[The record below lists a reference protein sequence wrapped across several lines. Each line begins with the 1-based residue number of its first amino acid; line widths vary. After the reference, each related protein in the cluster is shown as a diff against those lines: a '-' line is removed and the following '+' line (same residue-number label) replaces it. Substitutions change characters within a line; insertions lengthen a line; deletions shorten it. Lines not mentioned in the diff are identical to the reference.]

1 MSFLKSKHSGWLS
14 DGTRTPFTGGGSG
27 GGSSGPTQT
36 TVQNAN
42 IPEYARPYVETML
55 GTAQQQIY
63 NYGPAT
69 AATYDEYGNFTPAS
83 SGAVTGFKP
92 YTPYGAT
99 VDASG
104 NITNTAQEQAS
115 AAVAPFSPLQQQA
128 IRNAGTV
135 GMPGQF
141 NVGTGFQAIGGAG
154 ALQAAQGAQPLMGEA
169 LGYGAVGAQYGGI
182 GAQQAL
188 QRAQQT
194 GRQAG
199 MYGGMGAGFGAQAA
213 GLSPQA
219 QMFGQQA
226 ADIGMGGLGYGAMGA
241 GYGGRGAMAAEQGFG
256 AGEAFARQATD
267 PRSIQAYMS
276 PYMQEAVD
284 RQKFEASRDYAKQ
297 LSGQKAA
304 AVGAGAF
311 GGSRQAIVEAESQ
324 RNLNQQL
331 QNIQAAGTQQA
342 FQDAQRQ
349 QQFGANLNLQGL
361 QAGYGGLGLGMQ
373 GAGVGLSGLGTALQ
387 GQQARMQGL
396 GQAGQFLGQGI
407 QGAQAGLQ
415 GVGAQ
420 QAAGQLGLQGTAQG
434 MQGAGVGLSGVG
446 QAVGAGQYGLQ
457 GFGAATQ
464 AGSALGQMG
473 GQQLAAQQG
482 IIGLQSQAGAQQQ
495 QLEQQKI
502 NQAIQN
508 YAMQQQYPMQQ
519 LSTMSSLLR
528 GLPLQ
533 SATTQSYQAAPS
545 AISQLSGLGLTGA
558 AAYGLTKK
566 EGGIIKSYAE
576 GGAVEDDTEN
586 FASGGISQ
594 AISRKVLLSPDKY
607 SAQTIDRGTKNG
619 LIDDIVGLAA
629 LQQKNQETKERQAQ
643 AAMAQGT
650 PPTVKDQILAEAQQ
664 LQGIDNA
671 QSNLPTEYAGGGI
684 VAFNGES
691 GSQVEEPKGYFE
703 RMKERFGKARE
714 SATTLPDMP
723 SFMGI
728 PLFGSADAKVDRK
741 VPLIEQGTPPIE
753 AVPAAKPDTGI
764 KILPNEPKAKPS
776 IMNAPAPAPTSDM
789 GAGGI
794 DDLIRQS
801 IGDIRSSGQASK
813 DARKEAKLMAM
824 LQAGLGIMG
833 GTSPFAATNF
843 KGAIPALQGYQEEM
857 RGIRGDET
865 KQIAQIAALN
875 LKGAELKTELNKL
888 GITKERYDAQNKLDA
903 ARSQYFLGG
912 GARGASTGLG
922 GVVPP
927 NVSRQV
933 MQEYKGYAAN
943 PTQAPFFSSL
953 PKDVQTGL
961 SKYKPGTESYN
972 RSMEIFRQYAN
983 REMMNELNFYGSLN
997 RKSPAAASSSLLED

>member
-14 DGTRTPFTGGGSG
+14 DGTRTPFTGGGGSG
-27 GGSSGPTQT
+27 GGGGPTQT
-36 TVQNAN
+36 TVSNTN
-42 IPEYARPYVETML
+42 VPEYARPYVETML

-69 AATYDEYGNFTPAS
+69 SATYDSEGNVVTPAS
-83 SGAVTGFKP
+83 SGSVTGFRP
-92 YTPYGAT
+92 YIPYGAT

-104 NITNTAQEQAS
+104 NITNTAQEQAG

-141 NVGTGFQAIGGAG
+141 NLGTGFQAMGGAG

-169 LGYGAVGAQYGGI
+169 LGYGATGAQYGGI

-199 MYGGMGAGFGAQAA
+199 IYGGMGAGFGAQAA
-213 GLSPQA
+213 GLAPQA

-226 ADIGMGGLGYGAMGA
+226 ADIGMGGLGYGALGA
-241 GYGGRGAMAAEQGFG
+241 GYGGRGALAAEQGFG
-256 AGEAFARQATD
+256 AGEQFARQATD
-267 PRSIQAYMS
+267 PYATQAYMS
-276 PYMQEAVD
+276 PYMQNVVDVQKQEAM
-284 RQKFEASRDYAKQ
+284 RDFAKQ
-297 LSGQKAA
+297 MPAMQAQ
-304 AVGAGAF
+304 AVRQGAF
-311 GGSRQAIVEAESQ
+311 GGSRSAIEAAEAR
-324 RNLNQQL
+324 RNLGTQL
-331 QNIQAAGTQQA
+331 QNIQATGTQQA

-349 QQFGANLNLQGL
+349 QQFGANLGLQGL

-415 GVGAQ
+415 GVSAQ

-446 QAVGAGQYGLQ
+446 QAIGAGQYGLQ
-457 GFGAATQ
+457 GLGAATQ

-519 LSTMSSLLR
+519 LAAMSGLLR

-533 SATTQSYQAAPS
+533 SATTQSYQAPPS
-545 AISQLSGLGLTGA
+545 AISQLSGLGLSGA
-558 AAYGLTKK
+558 AAYGLMKK
-566 EGGIIKSYAE
+566 EGGIIKSYAK
-576 GGAVEDDTEN
+576 GGSVDSTED
-586 FASGGISQ
+586 FASGGIT
-594 AISRKVLLSPDKY
+594 RKVMLNPEKY
-607 SAQTIDRGTKNG
+607 SAQAIDRGTKNG

-629 LQQKNQETKERQAQ
+629 LQQKNQEAKDRQAQ
-643 AAMAQGT
+643 MAMAQGT

-684 VAFNGES
+684 VAFQAGGDTMGGFETGSGTSETRAKPKLDEYVIDPMTGEKLFS
-691 GSQVEEPKGYFE
+691 GYAPK
-703 RMKERFGKARE
+703 
-714 SATTLPDMP
+714 
-723 SFMGI
+723 
-728 PLFGSADAKVDRK
+728 
-741 VPLIEQGTPPIE
+741 E
-753 AVPAAKPDTGI
+753 AAPAAAPAKADTGI
-764 KILPNEPKAKPS
+764 KILPDEPRAKPS
-776 IMNAPAPAPTSDM
+776 IMNAPAPVSDTGM

-801 IGDIRSSGQASK
+801 IGDIKAGGERDK

-824 LQAGLGIMG
+824 LQAGLGIAS
-833 GTSPFAATNF
+833 GTSPYALSNV
-843 KGAIPALQGYQEEM
+843 KGALPALQGYQEEM
-857 RGIRGDET
+857 RGLRGDEA
-865 KQIAQIAALN
+865 KRIAQIAALN
-875 LKGAELKTELNKL
+875 LKGAELKNELKKL
-888 GITKERYDAQNKLDA
+888 GISEELYKAQAKYYTARANAPVGGA
-903 ARSQYFLGG
+903 ARLGG
-912 GARGASTGLG
+912 AI
-922 GVVPP
+922 PP

-933 MQEYKGYAAN
+933 MQEYKGYLTN
-943 PTQAPFFSSL
+943 PAQAPFFSSL

-961 SKYKPGTESYN
+961 TKYKPGTASYN
-972 RSMEIFRQYAN
+972 RSLDVFKQYSN
-983 REMMNELNFYGSLN
+983 KEMMDELGFYGSLN
-997 RKSPAAASSSLLED
+997 RRSPTAASIED

>member
-14 DGTRTPFTGGGSG
+14 DGTRTPFTGGGG
-27 GGSSGPTQT
+27 GGQSAPTQT
-36 TVQNAN
+36 TVQNTN

-55 GTAQQQIY
+55 GSAQQQVY
-63 NYGPAT
+63 NYGP
-69 AATYDEYGNFTPAS
+69 DGTP
-83 SGAVTGFKP
+83 TGFRP
-92 YTPYGAT
+92 YVPYGAT
-99 VDASG
+99 VDTQG
-104 NITNTAQEQAS
+104 NITNTAQEQAG
-115 AAVAPFSPLQQQA
+115 AAVAGFSPLQQQA

-141 NVGTGFQAIGGAG
+141 NVGTGFQAMGGAG
-154 ALQAAQGAQPLMGEA
+154 ALQAAQGVQPLMGEA
-169 LGYGAVGAQYGGI
+169 LGYGAAGAQYGGI

-199 MYGGMGAGFGAQAA
+199 IYGGMGAGFGAQAA
-213 GLSPQA
+213 GLAPQA

-226 ADIGMGGLGYGAMGA
+226 ADIGMGGLGYGALGA
-241 GYGGRGAMAAEQGFG
+241 GYGGRGALAAEQGFG
-256 AGEAFARQATD
+256 AGEQFARQATD
-267 PRSIQAYMS
+267 PYATQAYMS
-276 PYMQEAVD
+276 PYMQNVVDVQKQEAMRDFEKQMPVMQAQAV
-284 RQKFEASRDYAKQ
+284 RQ
-297 LSGQKAA
+297 
-304 AVGAGAF
+304 GAF
-311 GGSRQAIVEAESQ
+311 GGSRSAIEAAEAR
-324 RNLNQQL
+324 RNLNTQL
-331 QNIQAAGTQQA
+331 QNIQATGTQQA

-349 QQFGANLNLQGL
+349 QQFGANIGLQGL

-415 GVGAQ
+415 GVSAQ

-446 QAVGAGQYGLQ
+446 QAIGAGQYGLQ
-457 GFGAATQ
+457 GFGQ
-464 AGSALGQMG
+464 AVGAGTALGQMG

-495 QLEQQKI
+495 QLEQQRI

-519 LSTMSSLLR
+519 LAAMSGLLR

-533 SATTQSYQAAPS
+533 SATTQSYQAPPS
-545 AISQLSGLGLTGA
+545 AISQLGGLGLTA
-558 AAYGLTKK
+558 AAGYGMMKK
-566 EGGIIKSYAE
+566 EGGIIKSYAK
-576 GGAVEDDTEN
+576 GGSIDPDGDDFAEADG
-586 FASGGISQ
+586 FASGGIT
-594 AISRKVLLSPDKY
+594 RDVMLNPDKY
-607 SAQTIDRGTKNG
+607 STQMIDRSTKNG
-619 LIDDIVGLAA
+619 VIDDIVGLAA
-629 LQQKNQETKERQAQ
+629 LQQKNQEAKDRQAQ
-643 AAMAQGT
+643 MAMAQGT

-684 VAFNGES
+684 VAFNGEE
-691 GSQVEEPKGYFE
+691 GSQVREKSAFREDLS
-703 RMKERFGKARE
+703 RFGDFAVPNLGISKKLKELGSYFTAPRQ
-714 SATTLPDMP
+714 SP
-723 SFMGI
+723 SD
-728 PLFGSADAKVDRK
+728 ADAQPGGLYGSGSN
-741 VPLIEQGTPPIE
+741 VPPA
-753 AVPAAKPDTGI
+753 AVAKPDTGI
-764 KILPNEPKAKPS
+764 KILPNEPKAASS
-776 IMNAPAPAPTSDM
+776 IMNAPAPAKDTDM
-789 GAGGI
+789 GASGI

-824 LQAGLGIMG
+824 LQAGLGIMS
-833 GTSPFAATNF
+833 GTSPYAAANV
-843 KGAIPALQGYQEEM
+843 KGALPALQGYQEEM
-857 RGIRGDET
+857 RGIRSDEN

-875 LKGAELKTELNKL
+875 LKGAELKNELNKL
-888 GITKERYDAQNKLDA
+888 GITKERYDAQNKLDMERA
-903 ARSQYFLGG
+903 AYFRSGK
-912 GARGASTGLG
+912 GATAGLG
-922 GVVPP
+922 GAVPP

-953 PKDVQTGL
+953 PKNVQTGL
-961 SKYKPGTESYN
+961 TNYGPKTKSYQD
-972 RSMEIFRQYAN
+972 SLAIFRQYAN
-983 REMMNELNFYGSLN
+983 KEMMNELNFYGSLN
-997 RKSPAAASSSLLED
+997 RRSPAAATSSLLED

>member
-1 MSFLKSKHSGWLS
+1 
-14 DGTRTPFTGGGSG
+14 
-27 GGSSGPTQT
+27 
-36 TVQNAN
+36 
-42 IPEYARPYVETML
+42 
-55 GTAQQQIY
+55 
-63 NYGPAT
+63 
-69 AATYDEYGNFTPAS
+69 
-83 SGAVTGFKP
+83 
-92 YTPYGAT
+92 
-99 VDASG
+99 
-104 NITNTAQEQAS
+104 
-115 AAVAPFSPLQQQA
+115 
-128 IRNAGTV
+128 
-135 GMPGQF
+135 
-141 NVGTGFQAIGGAG
+141 
-154 ALQAAQGAQPLMGEA
+154 
-169 LGYGAVGAQYGGI
+169 
-182 GAQQAL
+182 
-188 QRAQQT
+188 
-194 GRQAG
+194 
-199 MYGGMGAGFGAQAA
+199 MGAGFGTQAA
-213 GLSPQA
+213 GLAPQA

-241 GYGGRGAMAAEQGFG
+241 GFGGRGAQAAEQGFG

-284 RQKFEASRDYAKQ
+284 RQKFEATRDFEKQ
-297 LSGQKAA
+297 LQTQKAQ

-311 GGSRQAIVEAESQ
+311 GGSRQAIAQSEAQ

-331 QNIQAAGTQQA
+331 QNIQATGTQQA

-349 QQFGANLNLQGL
+349 QQFGANLGLQGL

-434 MQGAGVGLSGVG
+434 MQGAGMGLQGVG
-446 QAVGAGQYGLQ
+446 QAIGAGQYGLQ

-482 IIGLQSQAGAQQQ
+482 IINLQSQAGAQQQ

-519 LSTMSSLLR
+519 LAAMSGLLR

-545 AISQLSGLGLTGA
+545 AISQISGLGLSGA
-558 AAYGLTKK
+558 AAYGLMKK
-566 EGGIIKSYAE
+566 EGGIIKSYAK
-576 GGAVEDDTEN
+576 GGSVDPDGDDFEEADG
-586 FASGGISQ
+586 FASGGIT
-594 AISRKVLLSPDKY
+594 RKVMLNPEKY
-607 SAQTIDRGTKNG
+607 SAQAIDRGTKNG

-629 LQQKNQETKERQAQ
+629 LQQKNQEAKDRQAQ
-643 AAMAQGT
+643 MAMAQGT
-650 PPTVKDQILAEAQQ
+650 PPTVKDQILAEAEQ

-671 QSNLPTEYAGGGI
+671 QSNLPAEYAGGGI
-684 VAFNGES
+684 VAFAGG
-691 GSQVEEPKGYFE
+691 GSTMGGFE
-703 RMKERFGKARE
+703 TENDPTAMALDEIRVREAEKKA
-714 SATTLPDMP
+714 APT
-723 SFMGI
+723 
-728 PLFGSADAKVDRK
+728 
-741 VPLIEQGTPPIE
+741 
-753 AVPAAKPDTGI
+753 KPDTGI
-764 KILPNEPKAKPS
+764 RILPNEPKAKPS
-776 IMNAPAPAPTSDM
+776 IMNEPAPASDIGM
-789 GAGGI
+789 GASGI

-801 IGDIRSSGQASK
+801 IGDIRTSREASK

-824 LQAGLGIMG
+824 LQAGLGIAS
-833 GTSPFAATNF
+833 GTSPYALANV
-843 KGAIPALQGYQEEM
+843 KGALPALQGYQEEL
-857 RGIRGDET
+857 RGLRGDEA

-875 LKGAELKTELNKL
+875 LKGAELKNELKKL
-888 GITKERYDAQNKLDA
+888 GISEELYKAQAKYYN
-903 ARSQYFLGG
+903 ARANAPIGR
-912 GARGASTGLG
+912 AVGLG
-922 GVVPP
+922 GAVPP

-953 PKDVQTGL
+953 PKDVRTGL
-961 SKYKPGTESYN
+961 TKYKPGTESYN
-972 RSMEIFRQYAN
+972 RSLDIFKQYSN
-983 REMMNELNFYGSLN
+983 KEMMNELNFYGSLN
-997 RKSPAAASSSLLED
+997 TKRSAAASLED

>member
-1 MSFLKSKHSGWLS
+1 MSILRYFNKHHGWY
-14 DGTRTPFTGGGSG
+14 DGKRTPFTGGGSG

-36 TVQNAN
+36 TVSNTN

-55 GTAQQQIY
+55 GSAQQQVY
-63 NYGPAT
+63 NY
-69 AATYDEYGNFTPAS
+69 DDQGNA
-83 SGAVTGFKP
+83 TGFRP
-92 YTPYGAT
+92 YIPYGAT
-99 VDASG
+99 VGSEG
-104 NITNTAQEQAS
+104 QITNTAQQQAS

-128 IRNAGTV
+128 IRNAGSV

-141 NVGTGFQAIGGAG
+141 NLGTGFQAMGGAG

-169 LGYGAVGAQYGGI
+169 LGYGAAGAQYGGI

-199 MYGGMGAGFGAQAA
+199 IYGGMGAGFGAQAA
-213 GLSPQA
+213 GLAPQA

-226 ADIGMGGLGYGAMGA
+226 ANIGMGGLGYGEMGA
-241 GYGGRGAMAAEQGFG
+241 GLGMEAARQAGAGFG
-256 AGEAFARQATD
+256 AGQQYAQMATSPEAMG
-267 PRSIQAYMS
+267 AYMS
-276 PYMQEAVD
+276 PYMQQAVD

-297 LSGQKAA
+297 LGGQKAA

-342 FQDAQRQ
+342 FQQAQQ
-349 QQFGANLNLQGL
+349 AQQFGANLGLQGLGAGYQGL
-361 QAGYGGLGLGMQ
+361 QAGMQ
-373 GAGVGLSGLGTALQ
+373 GAGIGLSGLGTALQ

-396 GQAGQFLGQGI
+396 GQAGQFFGQGI

-420 QAAGQLGLQGTAQG
+420 QAAGQLGLAGTAQG
-434 MQGAGVGLSGVG
+434 MQGAGMGLQGVG
-446 QAVGAGQYGLQ
+446 QAIGAGQYGLQ
-457 GFGAATQ
+457 GLGAATQ

-495 QLEQQKI
+495 ALEQQKI

-519 LSTMSSLLR
+519 LAAMSGLLR

-545 AISQLSGLGLTGA
+545 AISQLSGLGLSGA
-558 AAYGLTKK
+558 AAYGLMKK
-566 EGGIIKSYAE
+566 EGGIIKSYAK
-576 GGAVEDDTEN
+576 GGSVDPDGGDFEEADG
-586 FASGGISQ
+586 FADGGIT
-594 AISRKVLLSPDKY
+594 RKVLLSPEKY

-629 LQQKNQETKERQAQ
+629 LQQKNQEAKERQAQ
-643 AAMAQGT
+643 IAMAQGT
-650 PPTVKDQILAEAQQ
+650 PPTVKDQIIAEAQQ

-671 QSNLPTEYAGGGI
+671 PSNLPTEYAGGGI
-684 VAFNGES
+684 VAFQEG
-691 GSQVEEPKGYFE
+691 GSTMGGFDIGNDPTALALDEIRRKEAEKRSYASMLGYTPKAE
-703 RMKERFGKARE
+703 AAPAEAPAKA
-714 SATTLPDMP
+714 
-723 SFMGI
+723 
-728 PLFGSADAKVDRK
+728 
-741 VPLIEQGTPPIE
+741 
-753 AVPAAKPDTGI
+753 DTGI
-764 KILPNEPKAKPS
+764 KILPDEPRAKPS
-776 IMNAPAPAPTSDM
+776 IMNAPAAAPAADTGM

-801 IGDIRSSGQASK
+801 IGDIKAGGERDK

-824 LQAGLGIMG
+824 LQAGLGIAS
-833 GTSPFAATNF
+833 GTSPYALANV
-843 KGAIPALQGYQEEM
+843 KGALPALQGYQEEM
-857 RGIRGDET
+857 RGLRGDEA
-865 KQIAQIAALN
+865 KRIAQIAALN
-875 LKGAELKTELNKL
+875 LKGAELKNELKKM
-888 GITKERYDAQNKLDA
+888 GISEELYKAQAKYYTARANAPVGGA
-903 ARSQYFLGG
+903 ARLGG
-912 GARGASTGLG
+912 AI
-922 GVVPP
+922 PP

-933 MQEYKGYAAN
+933 MQEYKGYTLN

-961 SKYKPGTESYN
+961 TKYKPGTASYN
-972 RSMEIFRQYAN
+972 RSLDVFKQYSN
-983 REMMNELNFYGSLN
+983 KEMMDELGFYGALYRRS
-997 RKSPAAASSSLLED
+997 AATSLED